1 MIYRP
6 PSFTLFPYTTLFRS
20 LAGGL
25 GIWLSNLLQ
34 PNVLEWIL
42 GVGFIAM
49 ALWML
54 IPDEVD
60 DDEVTTTRSLHSVFL
75 LSFVTF
81 FIAEMGDKTQIAT
94 LALAAEYQLFWA
106 VVLGTTLGM
115 VLVNGPTVFIGN
127 KFSQK
132 LPMHWLHRA
141 SAAVF
146 LVLGC
151 LALIRAI
158 SG

>member
-1 MIYRP
+1 
-6 PSFTLFPYTTLFRS
+6 
-20 LAGGL
+20 
-25 GIWLSNLLQ
+25 
-34 PNVLEWIL
+34 
-42 GVGFIAM
+42 
-49 ALWML
+49 ML